1 MSSSIARKRRVNA
14 QSTPSPAGF
23 SSNSNNLPT
32 GVSGEKN
39 QMTLAQ
45 ILSIFEKRLIAV
57 ENNNYRQVEETVVS
71 STPAVDESLKETL
84 DEYESRFDMLAE
96 QITYIKDTVIK
107 LQTFTMEV
115 NKTLFQIMRE
125 QTGTIT
131 LPGMEQVVGTGNA
144 EDKVQIMREQTGTIK
159 FSGMEQVV
167 GTGNAEDREDDDDA
181 D

>member
-14 QSTPSPAGF
+14 QSTPSPAGYL
-23 SSNSNNLPT
+23 SNSNNLPT

-125 QTGTIT
+125 QTGTVK
-131 LPGMEQVVGTGNA
+131 LSGMEQVVGTGNA

-159 FSGMEQVV
+159 FSDMEQVV
-167 GTGNAEDREDDDDA
+167 GTGNAEDRENDDDA